1 MLTDYKNITKI
12 IKLLSDCMKKVMFF
26 CIGFLFLF
34 IHNDVFA
41 AECEF
46 VMDADSGRVLYSK
59 NASDTHLIAS
69 TTKIMTALV
78 ALNNGNLK
86 DVITADEIVLDAYGS
101 SIYLKVGE
109 KMTLEDLLYG
119 LMLRSGNDAALVI
132 AKHIGGSVSGFVALM
147 NETAK
152 AIGMENTNFSNP
164 HGLDEENENTS
175 TVYDMALLM
184 REAMKNETFRKITST
199 KKYTLKTNF
208 NTYEWY
214 NKNELLNNYEYAT
227 GGKIGYTIKAKHTFV
242 SSATKDDKNLIVATF
257 VDPDR
262 FKTHENLYEKYFEKY
277 ERYTLID
284 KDNLD
289 IDYKKGYRVFTMST
303 FDMLLNN
310 NELEKVNREV
320 VLYSDVKIG
329 NSATIIGNVSI
340 KIDDT
345 VYKKMNIYA
354 VREKQEK
361 KSLLDKIKEF
371 FKWSV

>member
-1 MLTDYKNITKI
+1 
-12 IKLLSDCMKKVMFF
+12 MKKVMFF
-26 CIGFLFLF
+26 CIAVLSLFVSS
-34 IHNDVFA
+34 NVFA
-41 AECEF
+41 ADCEL

-59 NASDTHLIAS
+59 NASDIHLIAS

-78 ALNNGNLK
+78 ALNNGKLS

-132 AKHIGGSVSGFVALM
+132 AKHIGGSVSGFVTLM

-152 AIGMENTNFSNP
+152 AIGMENTSFSNP

-184 REAMKNETFRKITST
+184 REAMKNETFRKITNT
-199 KKYTLKTNF
+199 KKYTLKSNF

-227 GGKIGYTIKAKHTFV
+227 GGKIGYTTRAKHTFV

-262 FKTHENLYEKYFEKY
+262 FTTHKNLYEKYFEKY
-277 ERYTLID
+277 EKYTLID

-289 IDYKKGYRVFTMST
+289 IDYEKGYRVFTMSS
-303 FDMLLNN
+303 FDILLKSS
-310 NELEKVNREV
+310 ELEKVNREV

-329 NSATIIGNVSI
+329 KSATIIGNISI

-354 VREKQEK
+354 VREKTEK

-371 FKWSV
+371 FKW